1 MAHIGASEMA
11 KRVAPSSPEL
21 AAFYS
26 ARAGWRNWGEE
37 RIRYRL
43 AQKLAQTEPGH
54 AVLDIGGREGDIRKV
69 LPQGIKDQGLDIAPQ
84 FPRPH
89 VFIHDITQGPPIPHP
104 ALHPRFLIQGL

>member
-26 ARAGWRNWGEE
+26 ERAGWRNWGEE

-54 AVLDIGGREGDIRKV
+54 AVLDIGGRGGGIPEV
-69 LPQGIKDQGLDIAPQ
+69 PAPGIKYQGVGTAPA
-84 FPRPH
+84 FA
-89 VFIHDITQGPPIPHP
+89 GPPA
-104 ALHPRFLIQGL
+104 ALRSNTPGLALPP

>member
-1 MAHIGASEMA
+1 MVHIGASEMA

-54 AVLDIGGREGDIRKV
+54 AVLDIGGREGDNPKV
-69 LPQGIKDQGLDIAPQ
+69 LPQGIKYQGVDNAPGI
-84 FPRPH
+84 PRPP
-89 VFIHDITQGPPIPHP
+89 VFIYDITKGPPLP
-104 ALHPRFLIQGL
+104 